1 MHPVANNL
9 VQLQELLLIREESKV
24 SSGGKRLEKLD
35 KSVEAMSSELPIET
49 RVLFQKLHKK
59 DPSFIVPVS
68 EGVCAACGLKL
79 PISLVQQIKLAKEIH
94 QCPSCARFLY
104 FTLALPRR
112 VGKGP
117 RRSEPRKAGIARF
130 SAEMLMLPRLQA
142 RTRDAAIKELAV
154 LIRDNGYVDDVD
166 KLIDEALRREQIMTT
181 SVEHG
186 LAFPH
191 VRRVEGGGLTLALGI
206 SPKGIKFGP
215 GAKQLTKII
224 FFIVIPTAAS
234 GFYLKLLAGLAE
246 SFSSAAARKN
256 VMAAKT
262 PKDLWKALIKETRP
276 TVK

>member
-9 VQLQELLLIREESKV
+9 VQLQELLLVRDENRIA
-24 SSGGKRLEKLD
+24 SGGKKPEKLD
-35 KSVEAMSSELPIET
+35 KSIDAMSAELPPET
-49 RVLFQKLHKK
+49 RGLFDKLRKK
-59 DPSFIVPVS
+59 DSSVIVPVS

-79 PISLVQQIKLAKEIH
+79 PISLVQQVKLAKEIY

-104 FTLALPRR
+104 FSLALPRR
-112 VGKGP
+112 IGKGP
-117 RRSEPRKAGIARF
+117 RRSEPRKAGVARF
-130 SAEMLMLPRLQA
+130 SAEMLMIPRLQA
-142 RTRDAAIKELAV
+142 KTRDAAIKELAAQMQE
-154 LIRDNGYVDDVD
+154 NGYIDDVD

-181 SVEHG
+181 AVERG

-215 GAKQLTKII
+215 GAKKLTKII
-224 FFIVIPTAAS
+224 FFMVIPTAAS

-246 SFSSAAARKN
+246 SFSSAPARKN
-256 VMAAKT
+256 LMAAKT
-262 PKDLWKALIKETRP
+262 QKDLWKALIKETRP